1 MEELIESKIVYF
13 DPDEEFKQKAIEI
26 IKQDE
31 GEVTEFKKEKLE
43 KEAAKHWNVF
53 YKRNQS
59 NFFKDR
65 HYLLKEFAE
74 MEEFAKENE
83 EVQLLDCGC
92 GVGNALFP
100 LSESLPNLKVNAF
113 DFAQTAVQLVE
124 KNE

>member
-53 YKRNQS
+53 YKRN
-59 NFFKDR
+59 
-65 HYLLKEFAE
+65 
-74 MEEFAKENE
+74 
-83 EVQLLDCGC
+83 
-92 GVGNALFP
+92 
-100 LSESLPNLKVNAF
+100 
-113 DFAQTAVQLVE
+113 
-124 KNE
+124 